1 MRIILLRGESQYD
14 VLGIFIDQLAA
25 AFNLCNIEAHVLNIL
40 DTNANVQLLQLLDK
54 KVDFFISFNL
64 MGLFTVN
71 KSQWLFDALDIP
83 LISILVDH
91 PIYHLSRLQAGLQ
104 HLLVGVVDQSMLPF
118 LQRFLPK
125 IHSPFF
131 LPHGAI
137 ACSHSSGIFPDRQQK
152 KHQILLSGTYS
163 SLQGITNEIQSMP
176 TMIKNLL
183 WDIIDYGI
191 CHEGQSL
198 IEITEYVL
206 SEKNIL
212 DETVLVDLSTYLEDV
227 HSTYLGY
234 VDRYIRSYWR
244 EKDINML
251 LSNQWNVAVCGNGW
265 EELSEYSGLS
275 IYSARS
281 GLAVTELMHQAE
293 ICLDVGANFIY
304 GAHERTL
311 TAMLNYIP
319 VVVHR
324 NKFYQEN
331 FEDQK
336 QLMLYSHNN
345 KDELAEKI
353 STLLDHPEY
362 QIQMGMAAHAAVA
375 TRHTWLQRAESIL
388 SQFYLYQARAKQ

>member
-1 MRIILLRGESQYD
+1 MRIILLRGQSQYD
-14 VLGIFIDQLAA
+14 VLGIFIDQLAV
-25 AFNLCNIEAHVLNIL
+25 AFNLCNIETHVLNIL
-40 DTNANVQLLQLLDK
+40 DADMESQLLQLLEK

-64 MGLFTVN
+64 TGLLKVN
-71 KSQWLFDALDIP
+71 NCEWLFDALNIP

-91 PIYHLSRLQAGLQ
+91 PIHHLSRLQAGIQ
-104 HLLVGVVDQSMLPF
+104 HLLVGVVDRGMLPF
-118 LQRFLPK
+118 LQRFLPE
-125 IHSPFF
+125 IQSPFF

-137 ACSHSSGIFPDRQQK
+137 ECSHSLPAIPDGQQK

-163 SLQGITNEIQSMP
+163 SLEGITNEIQAMP
-176 TMIKNLL
+176 TEIKNLL
-183 WDIIDYGI
+183 RDIIDHGI
-191 CHEGQSL
+191 CHEGRSL

-212 DETVLVDLSTYLEDV
+212 DETVLVDLSMTYLE
-227 HSTYLGY
+227 Y
-234 VDRYIRSYWR
+234 VDKYIRSYWR
-244 EKDINML
+244 ENAIDGL

-265 EELSEYSGLS
+265 ENHPKSGDLS

-281 GLAVTELMHQAE
+281 GLAVIELMHQAE

-324 NKFYQEN
+324 NEFYQKN

-345 KDELAEKI
+345 KEELAEKI
-353 STLLDHPEY
+353 FALLDHPEY
-362 QIQMGMAAHAAVA
+362 QIEMGMAAHDAVA
-375 TRHTWLQRAESIL
+375 TRHTWLRRAKSIL
-388 SQFYLYQARAKQ
+388 SHFYLYQDRTRQ